1 MTRERKA
8 EIARENGAKSKGP
21 VTPEGKEQSKRNA
34 IKHGDRATALRLL
47 IPPHSAC
54 LANEDRQAFYKLFDA
69 LTAKFRPADDT
80 EIQLVREIADYQ
92 WKLGRNQKIEAA
104 MFNRELLR
112 QGSRLV
118 PSMPELF
125 HLETQIAA
133 HEALTGNA
141 TIAELR
147 RDAQSCIRILA
158 QLQRRFFQ
166 LKKNCPPADPI
177 PPTTAEDRKE
187 FIIHDPN
194 DKGTD
199 EIPPPA
205 GPQPVETT
213 EKSPNSNESA
223 TENVFELFTRI
234 ADKKSIEFVADQPP
248 PEPEAA

>member
-1 MTRERKA
+1 MTKERKA
-8 EIARENGAKSKGP
+8 QIARKNGAKSKGP
-21 VTPEGKEQSKRNA
+21 VTPEGKDHSKRNA

-92 WKLGRNQKIEAA
+92 WKLARNQRIEAA

-112 QGSRLV
+112 QGAHLV
-118 PSMPELF
+118 PSMPELYE
-125 HLETQIAA
+125 LETQIAA

-147 RDAQSCIRILA
+147 TDAQRCIRILA
-158 QLQRRFFQ
+158 QLQRRYFQ
-166 LKKNCPPADPI
+166 LKKNCPPAEPI
-177 PPTTAEDRKE
+177 PPTTAEDRKV
-187 FIIHDPN
+187 FIIHDSD

-199 EIPPPA
+199 EMPA
-205 GPQPVETT
+205 QDGPQPVETT
-213 EKSPNSNESA
+213 AKSSNSNESA
-223 TENVFELFTRI
+223 TENIFELFTRI
-234 ADKKSIEFVADQPP
+234 AHKKSIEFVADQPP
-248 PEPEAA
+248 PEPEAS